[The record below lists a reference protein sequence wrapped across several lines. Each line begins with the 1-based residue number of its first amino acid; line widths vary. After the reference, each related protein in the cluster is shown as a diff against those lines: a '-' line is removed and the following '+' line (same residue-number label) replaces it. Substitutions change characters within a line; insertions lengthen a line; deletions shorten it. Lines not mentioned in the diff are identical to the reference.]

1 MTQRP
6 PPPTAGGGSVGL
18 GGSIAVHPP
27 ILSGAHPP
35 PLPPEAD
42 GLGGDLLQRRQQ
54 TLLGQVGLQ
63 RVEDV
68 ELLVDAER
76 QELLDHLRG
85 VGAPERGRHGGDQ
98 HTSVPKLSETHP
110 G

>member
-1 MTQRP
+1 MQR
-6 PPPTAGGGSVGL
+6 GRC
-18 GGSIAVHPP
+18 
-27 ILSGAHPP
+27 GAPAP
-35 PLPPEAD
+35 PLRRSSSSPHSLSEAD

-98 HTSVPKLSETHP
+98 HMFVQKHSETHP

>member
-6 PPPTAGGGSVGL
+6 PPPKARRVGERPPPMEAGGL
-18 GGSIAVHPP
+18 GGN
-27 ILSGAHPP
+27 
-35 PLPPEAD
+35 
-42 GLGGDLLQRRQQ
+42 LLQRRQQ

-63 RVEDV
+63 RIEDV

-76 QELLDHLRG
+76 QELLDHLGG

-98 HTSVPKLSETHP
+98 HTSVRKHSKTHP